1 MPASRPVRNDKFYN
15 FRVSDHFFIMADG
28 CPADLGQYIEG
39 PHCSST
45 PEPRDLCQPLLQEN
59 NADPEQQFDEDYE
72 EEDDEDEDEEMEEEE
87 EEGVD
92 EEFGDDCSETDCAS
106 DSENNK
112 GRRRSEA
119 RKMRKLANLFAM
131 VQSIN
136 MQQNAK
142 TRKRRRGASEPVVC
156 DYCPENFVCFASLN
170 THSKKEHG
178 VNLLQCT
185 ECGKDCNS
193 LNLLKVHIKMKH
205 EKKRNDPVVTG
216 RFPCETC
223 GIKYQTESALILH
236 KYKIHHVKLAII
248 CPFCDRVF
256 NRVSNAENLYNH
268 TMKEHQDRK
277 TSPEYI
283 NIVNDFLKFRQ
294 TSDTFCC
301 KTCNKSFESSYKL
314 KSHQYKVHNEREASF
329 LCDKC
334 DKVFK
339 FRGELNFHYQKYHS
353 GVIFVCPDCGK
364 TFNHK
369 YNLEIHIKMVHVRN
383 KTLSCDLCGKMFFI
397 PSKLEHHRRTV
408 HEKLKPF
415 QCEFCGFRCAAHG
428 NLNLHRKTQH
438 GAEKLTIAEYN
449 KKHGIVTEKKPGGR
463 SHTQTAI
470 AQGIAQSVSSNV
482 TSGVSSGVSGV
493 SGVDLEPQTEGG
505 VKPELQKEE
514 ESCLTATVEKTELPP
529 DRVSFSPY
537 PAGQTYELKTKDQVV
552 VINRPGHILER
563 KGEES
568 KAGMINQVVGVPG
581 GGVGGGGQYHYLA
594 PPPAYLPAPH
604 HPQFPPAPPPLTAQI
619 FQPGPAPPAAGGPG
633 GPPPPTEYYLLPNMT
648 PWQTILPAQTNQH

>member
-1 MPASRPVRNDKFYN
+1 MT
-15 FRVSDHFFIMADG
+15 DG
-28 CPADLGQYIEG
+28 CPGELDQYSEG
-39 PHCSST
+39 PHCSLT
-45 PEPRDLCQPLLQEN
+45 APPEPRDICQPLLQKN
-59 NADPEQQFDEDYE
+59 NGEPSQQFDEDYDEEDEGDDEDDDE
-72 EEDDEDEDEEMEEEE
+72 EEDEEFEEEP
-87 EEGVD
+87 
-92 EEFGDDCSETDCAS
+92 DDCSDADCVS
-106 DSENNK
+106 DGENNK

-119 RKMRKLANLFAM
+119 RKMRKLADLFAM

-136 MQQNAK
+136 MQQSAK

-449 KKHGIVTEKKPGGR
+449 KKHGIVTEKKPGGK

-470 AQGIAQSVSSNV
+470 AQGIAQSAGG
-482 TSGVSSGVSGV
+482 SGL
-493 SGVDLEPQTEGG
+493 DLEPQTEGG

-514 ESCLTATVEKTELPP
+514 ESCLAATAEKTDL
-529 DRVSFSPY
+529 SPSY
-537 PAGQTYELKTKDQVV
+537 HGGQTYELKTKDQVV
-552 VINRPGHILER
+552 VINRTGHILER
-563 KGEES
+563 KPEES
-568 KAGMINQVVGVPG
+568 KAGLLHQVVGVAAG
-581 GGVGGGGQYHYLA
+581 GGGGGGQYHYLA
-594 PPPAYLPAPH
+594 PPPQYLPAHP
-604 HPQFPPAPPPLTAQI
+604 HPQFPAPAPPTAQI
-619 FQPGPAPPAAGGPG
+619 FQPVPPQPPPPPATATAA
-633 GPPPPTEYYLLPNMT
+633 PTEYYLLPNMT
-648 PWQTILPAQTNQH
+648 PWQTMMPAQTNQH